1 MCPIP
6 SVNPAWNKVVF
17 LEDEHDTHGI
27 WSILPRSKV
36 FVNREGLVMQQQL
49 VVAIGM
55 RYIVESESSVR
66 CVYK

>member
-1 MCPIP
+1 M
-6 SVNPAWNKVVF
+6 
-17 LEDEHDTHGI
+17 
-27 WSILPRSKV
+27 
-36 FVNREGLVMQQQL
+36 NREGLVMQQQL